1 MRNQMY
7 HVTILEDSVKVDLL
21 KVLEEK
27 KVIKEYLLVKH
38 SPSGKRTKSHFHVFV
53 ELHEP
58 IERNTV
64 RLWFKT
70 YLYYVEE
77 VKVKKSNMIAY
88 MLDDSENVKVIG
100 AKHEKKTL

>member
-1 MRNQMY
+1 MRNKMY
-7 HVTILEDSVKVDLL
+7 HVSIPEDSVNVNLL

-38 SPSGKRTKSHFHVFV
+38 SPSGRRTKPHFHIFA

-77 VKVKKSNMIAY
+77 VKGKKSEMIAY
-88 MLDDSENVKVIG
+88 MLDDSQNVKVIG
-100 AKHEKKTL
+100 AKHEKKAL